1 MGLLDIEKKDN
12 RFVTVN
18 YLRRNYFRKCG
29 WGSLQSRKSET
40 ANVWEKLLTIEGV
53 VVDFIYFPAEF
64 NGYTGFHI
72 CNTKAPVKMA
82 SHMAISYEYGYWADG
97 QAVKIFP
104 VGSVFDFEEALN
116 IFIYDIKKRGI
127 KIDINQILKAKD
139 NEYIG

>member
-12 RFVTVN
+12 KSVTVN

-29 WGSLQSRKSET
+29 WGGLQSRKSET
-40 ANVWEKLLTIEGV
+40 SKVWEKLLIIEGV

-72 CNTKAPVKMA
+72 WNTKAPVKMA
-82 SHMAISYEYGYWADG
+82 SHMAISYEYSSWDDG
-97 QAVKIFP
+97 QAIKVFP
-104 VGSVFDFEEALN
+104 IDSVFDFEEALN

-127 KIDINQILKAKD
+127 KIDVNQILKAKD
-139 NEYIG
+139 NEHIG